1 MSGSLAL
8 VIALATVLLAAAGF
22 LTRRVRAG
30 NLALAA
36 AGGGA
41 SALLLLSGH
50 LGLAVAVGAASWS
63 VVAAAQVMARLIE
76 DVEARR
82 ESKEPEREPW
92 LVALLSAVLLGLSLA
107 VATAAVN
114 WPGARTAAVQGEAAI
129 AGKAAAGGHAAPSAV
144 EAGLLALAS
153 LAAIW
158 GLAVVRGSV
167 ERDAG

>member
-1 MSGSLAL
+1 MSGSLAA

-41 SALLLLSGH
+41 SALLLLRGH

-114 WPGARTAAVQGEAAI
+114 WPGATEPAPAGDDAAVG
-129 AGKAAAGGHAAPSAV
+129 AAAGAHASPTAT

-167 ERDAG
+167 ERDGG